1 MYETLRFPKI
11 MIKWNINNLQ
21 GFNVITIVQ
30 SKHLIF
36 TDSQILDKT
45 DSILLYN
52 IPTENLIPS
61 ETKIVDINIIL
72 QQMKMP
78 VYISFLYSEF

>member
-1 MYETLRFPKI
+1 MCETLRFPKI
-11 MIKWNINNLQ
+11 MIKWNVNNLQ

-45 DSILLYN
+45 DSILLDN

-72 QQMKMP
+72 QQMKNARI
-78 VYISFLYSEF
+78 YIFLIF

>member
-1 MYETLRFPKI
+1 MCETLRFPKI

-45 DSILLYN
+45 DSILIYN
-52 IPTENLIPS
+52 IPTENLISS

-72 QQMKMP
+72 QQMKNARI
-78 VYISFLYSEF
+78 YIFLIF

>member
-1 MYETLRFPKI
+1 M
-11 MIKWNINNLQ
+11 
-21 GFNVITIVQ
+21 ITIVQ

-61 ETKIVDINIIL
+61 ETKIVNLYIIL
-72 QQMKMP
+72 QQMKNACI
-78 VYISFLYSEF
+78 YIFIPQNTFVLSYSV